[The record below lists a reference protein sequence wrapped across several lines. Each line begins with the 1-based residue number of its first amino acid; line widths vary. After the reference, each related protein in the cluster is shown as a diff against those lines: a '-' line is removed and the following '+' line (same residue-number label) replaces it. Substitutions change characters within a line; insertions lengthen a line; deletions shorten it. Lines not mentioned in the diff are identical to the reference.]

1 MKKLLRFF
9 TVVLVAISLV
19 VIWWMGGA
27 RLVAQVTV
35 GVLTPTA
42 TATLH
47 LLTVEGGVAEVNFEK
62 RQLLLDERA
71 MPYTMVE
78 LTDDTDILT
87 VDQHPIS
94 LLDLRSG
101 DLVRVEGTPSG
112 GTTLFA
118 RRLRLVQAVA
128 RTIPTASPCPT
139 PRQTPTITA
148 TPSLP
153 SGDRL
158 PLPGTLLIADS
169 GNSRILEVTPDK
181 KIIWEFPGPQ
191 SLEPGQ
197 KFFTPDDAFFTP
209 GFKTILANEER
220 YHQIVEIDY
229 ATRKIIWSFGEWG
242 VAGGDDQHLNT
253 PDDAY
258 RLADGRTVVA
268 EIRNCRIAIIGPQR
282 RIVGQIGK
290 TGQCKSEP
298 GYLFKPNGDTP
309 LPNGH
314 LLVSEIGNHRVS
326 EIDLSG
332 NVIRSVVLPRV
343 TYPSDAQL
351 TRAGN
356 VLVAAYEK
364 PGRIVEVDWSGQIVW
379 EYFPRAPGEQL
390 DRPSLAIELPNGN
403 IAFNDDFNHR
413 VAIINRDGKTLWQYG
428 VTGIPGQAPG
438 YLYIPDGIDFRP
450 LPISQATLTAVA
462 SITPPRATG
471 PAVPTVRSATP
482 PAIK

>member
-1 MKKLLRFF
+1 MKKLLSVSL
-9 TVVLVAISLV
+9 VVLVAIFIVFLG
-19 VIWWMGGA
+19 WMYGA
-27 RLVAQVTV
+27 RLIARVAVA
-35 GVLTPTA
+35 VLTPTA
-42 TATLH
+42 TATPQ
-47 LLTVEGGVAEVNFEK
+47 LLTVEGGLAEVNFEG
-62 RQLLLDERA
+62 RSLLLDERA
-71 MPYTMVE
+71 MPYTTVE
-78 LTDDTDILT
+78 LTDDTEILT
-87 VDQHPIS
+87 ADQQPIS

-101 DLVRVEGTPSG
+101 DLVRVEGTPSE
-112 GTTLFA
+112 GTILFA

-128 RTIPTASPCPT
+128 RTIPTPSPCPT
-139 PRQTPTITA
+139 PRLTPTMTA
-148 TPSLP
+148 TPPLP
-153 SGDRL
+153 AGDRL

-169 GNSRILEVTPDK
+169 GNSRILEVTQDK

-191 SLEPGQ
+191 SLGPGQ
-197 KFFTPDDAFFTP
+197 KFYTPDDAFFTP

-229 ATRKIIWSFGEWG
+229 ATRKIVWSFGEWG

-258 RLADGRTVVA
+258 RLSDGRTVVA
-268 EIRNCRIAIIGPQR
+268 EIRNCRIAIIDPQR
-282 RIVGQIGK
+282 RMVGQIGK
-290 TGQCKSEP
+290 AGQCKSEP

-326 EIDLSG
+326 EMDLSG
-332 NVIRSVVLPRV
+332 NVIRSVILPKV

-356 VLVAAYEK
+356 ILVAAYEK
-364 PGRIVEVDWSGQIVW
+364 PGRIVEVNWSGQIVW

-413 VAIINRDGKTLWQYG
+413 VVIINRDGKTLWQYG
-428 VTGIPGQAPG
+428 VTGTPGQAPG

-450 LPISQATLTAVA
+450 LPIPDNTLTAVA
-462 SITPPRATG
+462 SFTPRRA
-471 PAVPTVRSATP
+471 SATSTP
-482 PAIK
+482 TLRGATPAPIK